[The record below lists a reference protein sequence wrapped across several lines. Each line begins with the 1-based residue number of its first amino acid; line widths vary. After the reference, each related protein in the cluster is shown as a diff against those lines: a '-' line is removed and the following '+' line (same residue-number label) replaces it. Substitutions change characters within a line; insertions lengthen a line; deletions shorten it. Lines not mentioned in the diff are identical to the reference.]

1 MAPPP
6 HTAARLAA
14 THHRAAPT
22 SLLPVVPL
30 SAPTRRP
37 APGTR
42 PQDYLRS
49 LGIHMVPIARGH
61 CDHAHAET
69 GYRPSRN
76 LQHLVRAR
84 SARCTAPGCGRP
96 AARCDLDHT
105 VPWDQGGITCE
116 CDLAPLCR
124 HHHRCKQA
132 EGWRLA
138 QPEPGVLIW
147 HTPSGRTFT
156 TTPAEY
162 PV

>member
-6 HTAARLAA
+6 RTPASPAA
-14 THHRAAPT
+14 TPH
-22 SLLPVVPL
+22 
-30 SAPTRRP
+30 P
-37 APGTR
+37 APGPQSENRHRDPPDGTR

-49 LGIHMVPIARGH
+49 LGTGLVPIARGH
-61 CDHAHAET
+61 CDHAHAEA
-69 GYRPSRN
+69 GYRPSRK

-124 HHHRCKQA
+124 HHHKCKQTQ
-132 EGWRLA
+132 GWRLE

-147 HTPSGRTFT
+147 RTPAGRTYAT
-156 TTPAEY
+156 APTVYPA
-162 PV
+162 